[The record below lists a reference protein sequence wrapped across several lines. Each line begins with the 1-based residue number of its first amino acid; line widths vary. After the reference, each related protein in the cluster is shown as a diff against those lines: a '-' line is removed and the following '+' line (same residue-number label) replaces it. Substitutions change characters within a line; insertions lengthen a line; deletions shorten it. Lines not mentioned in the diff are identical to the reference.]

1 MEIAVD
7 YFTVRL
13 HPEGGLFDFSAFA
26 KWLEQERVNEE
37 TGQLLPPVMLPNQF
51 RVKTMQD
58 KTVVVS
64 FYSGAEPVGIALA
77 KKYNLPVTRI
87 DLAIDKTFDNPEDCE
102 AAYQDHVGDLR
113 EWVDTQDTRP
123 TFFNFEGR
131 QTNKN
136 GEYGVVLFSRSSPKQ
151 LSVYA
156 KRDLKAPGEAAKKL
170 RYEWRLHS
178 HVAKEIW
185 PLVAQRYPLNKSVL
199 YDLHQN
205 ITAKF
210 IEPDFFNLGEY
221 NAKELKL
228 TKNPNPEDNF
238 LNWALYIVPKALYR
252 HFKLTGVDLR
262 NQLNDE
268 FTRLLLAD
276 TEDKERK
283 VQTKNQSSIA
293 ATYHQLRQKLTSKIE
308 VEEEVNEDDF

>member
-1 MEIAVD
+1 MEISVD

-13 HPEGGLFDFSAFA
+13 HEEGGKFDFHNFA

-37 TGQLLPPVMLPNQF
+37 TGERLAPVLMPNQF

-64 FYSGAEPVGIALA
+64 FYGGAEPVGIALA
-77 KKYNLPVTRI
+77 KKYDLPITRI
-87 DLAIDKTFDNPEDCE
+87 DLALDKVFETPEDCE
-102 AAYQDHVGDLR
+102 AEYNQIIGDLR
-113 EWVDTQDTRP
+113 TWVDEQGTKP
-123 TFFNFEGR
+123 TFFQFEGR

-136 GEYGVVLFSRSSPKQ
+136 GEFGSVLFSRSSPKQ

-156 KRDLKAPGEAAKKL
+156 KRDLKAPGEPARKL

-185 PLVAQRYPLNKSVL
+185 PLVAARYPLNKSTL

-205 ITAKF
+205 LTEKF
-210 IEPDFFNLGEY
+210 IDQDFFNLGAY
-221 NAKELKL
+221 NGKNLKL

-238 LNWALYIVPKALYR
+238 LNWATYIVPKALFR
-252 HFKLTGVDLR
+252 HFKLTGVDLT
-262 NQLNDE
+262 LAIKDE
-268 FTRLLLAD
+268 FLRLVLAD
-276 TEDKERK
+276 SEDTERRTKN
-283 VQTKNQSSIA
+283 KNQSSIA
-293 ATYHQLRQKLTSKIE
+293 ATYHQLRKKLTSISE
-308 VEEEVNEDDF
+308 VAESEEEE